1 MIYSI
6 NQDFFRGNFLSRKT
20 VVPSELRSMEIK
32 FPILG
37 TLIDILINN
46 VLSVRNDHWG
56 HQRTINPK

>member
-6 NQDFFRGNFLSRKT
+6 NYDFFRGNFLPRKT
-20 VVPSELRSMEIK
+20 VVLSELRSMEIK
-32 FPILG
+32 FPIMG
-37 TLIDILINN
+37 TLIDTLINN

>member
-6 NQDFFRGNFLSRKT
+6 NQDFFRGNFLSHKT
-20 VVPSELRSMEIK
+20 VVLSELRSMEIK